1 MERDVDVFV
10 HILTAV
16 AVLTHSVVGCCWHHG
31 HDSSCREHSTGY
43 VAVNHADR
51 DAAHAECAH
60 HDDVGATTDN
70 CVNDS
75 HAQGCDEERCAFIKC
90 RGPQLTLA
98 MKFVSPEF
106 RVATDADQNIRIVAI
121 ALDNGLCRQTV
132 SAASACALLQVW
144 RL

>member
-16 AVLTHSVVGCCWHHG
+16 AMLTHSVVGCCWHHG
-31 HDSSCREHSTGY
+31 HDSSCTEHSTGY
-43 VAVNHADR
+43 VAVNHAEE
-51 DAAHAECAH
+51 DAAHAKCSH
-60 HDDVGATTDN
+60 HDVGATTDN

-75 HAQGCDEERCAFIKC
+75 HAQACDEERCTFIKC
-90 RGPQLTLA
+90 RGPQLTLGMQFTA
-98 MKFVSPEF
+98 PQF
-106 RVATDADQNIRIVAI
+106 RFANDSGQIVRVG
-121 ALDNGLCRQTV
+121 ALALGNDLCRQAA